1 MKGATGYQLHVW
13 YAEHVAAYLLS
24 LSPLVSSLS
33 LSTTFVSFPQMK
45 IPVNIVFLWNLD
57 HLKSVVSFF
66 FIPILYSITSYAGAQ
81 TAWDML
87 HEEDLSRRITTSCAD
102 LDKILGGGIACKEVT
117 EIG

>member
-1 MKGATGYQLHVW
+1 MFGMLSTW
-13 YAEHVAAYLLS
+13 LLIS
-24 LSPLVSSLS
+24 YPYPPQASSLS
-33 LSTTFVSFPQMK
+33 LSAIFVSFLQMMN
-45 IPVNIVFLWNLD
+45 PVNIVFVWNLD
-57 HLKSVVSFF
+57 HLKSVVSFSF
-66 FIPILYSITSYAGAQ
+66 SFSILYSITSYAGAQ